1 MRILYVDTFTSP
13 PTLKQDS
20 PSSDSIGYGITSS
33 AAIVAGLRLRNMEV
47 ITLNPRLPMNL
58 DPRARRADWTSRI
71 YADIVNAIYNG
82 PPDVI
87 FIFHVFST
95 FPAVVRKAIQDLGVD
110 IPIVGYTHGSHWDPT
125 DLYRFKRH
133 PGLKFA
139 DLGNLE
145 ALDVLFVTSIYMRDV
160 LIDNIKQISPEV
172 AAAIAAKIAVV
183 GLPLDTSR
191 IDQQK
196 VSRRARRLTIIY
208 NHAPIESKRPD
219 IFIEAV
225 SRVLAAHDVT
235 VLFTR
240 RFGSSDYAYAQLHRL
255 VKRFPKQVVLG
266 NDLDIDDYYG
276 RLWKADI
283 QVSTASHESF
293 GVSTLEAMYT
303 NNACLLPVCG
313 SYPEICRN
321 DSEVLYDIHEEDLA
335 TRIAHLIVH
344 RGLREQVATRL
355 MRIAQLYGARQVV
368 GRITETLQM
377 VAGGNKLISNDDN
390 YV

>member
-1 MRILYVDTFTSP
+1 MAMRLLYVPTFTSS
-13 PTLKQDS
+13 PTLEQDP
-20 PSSDSIGYGITSS
+20 PSSDSIGYGVTSA
-33 AAIVAGLRLRNMEV
+33 AAIVAELRSRNIEV
-47 ITLNPRLPMNL
+47 ITLNPRLPAHL
-58 DPRARRADWTSRI
+58 DLRARRAHWTSRI
-71 YADIVNAIYNG
+71 YADIVSAFSTG
-82 PPDVI
+82 PPDAI
-87 FIFHVFST
+87 FIFHIFST
-95 FPAVVRKAIQDLGVD
+95 FPAVVRKAIQDLGAD

-125 DLYRFKRH
+125 DLYRFQRH

-145 ALDVLFVTSIYMRDV
+145 ALDALFVASVYMRDV
-160 LIDNIKQISPEV
+160 LVDNIKQVSPEV

-191 IDQQK
+191 IDRQK
-196 VSRRARRLTIIY
+196 VSDRTRQLTIVY

-219 IFIEAV
+219 IFIEAAG
-225 SRVLAAHDVT
+225 RVLAAHDAT

-240 RFGSSDYAYAQLHRL
+240 RFGPSDYAYAQLRRL
-255 VKRFPKQVVLG
+255 VKRFPNQVVLG
-266 NDLDIDDYYG
+266 NDMDIDDYYG
-276 RLWKADI
+276 KLWEADI

-303 NNACLLPVCG
+303 NNACLLPMCG

-321 DSEVLYDIHEEDLA
+321 DSDVLYDIHEEDLA

-355 MRIAQLYGARQVV
+355 TRVAQLYGARQVV
-368 GRITETLQM
+368 DRIMETLQM
-377 VAGGNKLISNDDN
+377 VTCRQGGWRERA
-390 YV
+390 

>member
-1 MRILYVDTFTSP
+1 MHVDLS
-13 PTLKQDS
+13 
-20 PSSDSIGYGITSS
+20 
-33 AAIVAGLRLRNMEV
+33 
-47 ITLNPRLPMNL
+47 
-58 DPRARRADWTSRI
+58 ARRARWTSRM
-71 YADIVNAIYNG
+71 YADIVNACCEG
-82 PPDVI
+82 APDVI

-125 DLYRFKRH
+125 DLYRFTRH

-145 ALDVLFVTSIYMRDV
+145 ALDALFVASNYMRDV
-160 LIDNIKQISPEV
+160 LIDNIKQISPEM
-172 AAAIAAKIAVV
+172 AASIAAKIAVT

-196 VSRRARRLTIIY
+196 ISRGAGRPVIVY

-219 IFIEAV
+219 IFIEAA

-240 RFGSSDYAYAQLHRL
+240 RFGPSDYAYLPLRRL
-255 VKRFPKQVVLG
+255 ISRFPDRVVLG
-266 NDLDIDDYYG
+266 NDMDIDDYYAK
-276 RLWKADI
+276 LWEADI

-321 DSEVLYDIHEEDLA
+321 DPDVLYDIHEEDLA
-335 TRIAHLIVH
+335 TRIAHLIAH
-344 RGLREQVATRL
+344 RGLREQVAARL
-355 MRIAQLYGARQVV
+355 TRIARLYGARQVV
-368 GRITETLQM
+368 DRIMETLQM
-377 VAGGNKLISNDDN
+377 VVRRPSDDD
-390 YV
+390 YA

>member
-1 MRILYVDTFTSP
+1 MRLLYVDTFTSP
-13 PTLKQDS
+13 PILKQDS
-20 PSSDSIGYGITSS
+20 PSSDSIGYGVTSS
-33 AAIVAGLRLRNMEV
+33 AAIVAELRSRNMEV
-47 ITLNPRLPMNL
+47 ITLNPRLLMHL
-58 DPRARRADWTSRI
+58 DPRARRAYWTSHI
-71 YADIVNAIYNG
+71 YTEIVNAICG
-82 PPDVI
+82 GLPDVI
-87 FIFHVFST
+87 FIFHIFST
-95 FPAVVRKAIQDLGVD
+95 FPAVVRRMIQDLGVD

-125 DLYRFKRH
+125 DLYRSERH

-145 ALDVLFVTSIYMRDV
+145 ALDALFVASIYMRDV

-191 IDQQK
+191 IDRQK
-196 VSRRARRLTIIY
+196 VFRRARRLTVIY

-219 IFIEAV
+219 IFIEAAD
-225 SRVLAAHDVT
+225 RVLAAHDVT

-240 RFGSSDYAYAQLHRL
+240 RFGPSDYAYAQLRRL

-266 NDLDIDDYYG
+266 NDMDIDDYYG
-276 RLWKADI
+276 KLWEAEI

-321 DSEVLYDIHEEDLA
+321 DSDVLYDINEEDLA
-335 TRIAHLIVH
+335 TRISHLIVH
-344 RGLREQVATRL
+344 RGLREQVTTRL
-355 MRIAQLYGARQVV
+355 TRIAQLYGARQVV
-368 GRITETLQM
+368 DRIMETPQM
-377 VAGGNKLISNDDN
+377 VACR
-390 YV
+390 